1 MDRRRI
7 NHEHGRSFA
16 QMFLRMADVKL
27 CSAGSQLKDFF
38 VLHGIRAMN
47 TIAGIEK
54 QMGQAAHSAAARA
67 DQINRRASSGA
78 TQQRVNL
85 FRGQATHWVMIS
97 NSKLQ
102 NLRPRLACRPRNQKT
117 GPWARRHGRVVSSW
131 ESVS

>member
-97 NSKLQ
+97 NSTLQ
-102 NLRPRLACRPRNQKT
+102 NLRLRQARLRRNLKT
-117 GPWARRHGRVVSSW
+117 NPSARRHARAASNS